1 MYNLYQSQLRKDIQT
16 IVYEK
21 PSFTVKLFGKDYFA
35 IRKTKN
41 FGPIKAD
48 RIQIMGVELPTD
60 REYVTTE
67 LKRVKKELSKQGRHI
82 MLQL

>member
-21 PSFTVKLFGKDYFA
+21 PSLTVNIFGKDYFA
-35 IRKTKN
+35 IRKPKN

-48 RIQIMGVELPTD
+48 RIQIMGVELPTNRD
-60 REYVTTE
+60 YVLSE
-67 LKRVKKELSKQGRHI
+67 LKRVKKELGK
-82 MLQL
+82 

>member
-16 IVYEK
+16 VVYEK
-21 PSFTVKLFGKDYFA
+21 PSFTVRLFGKDYFA
-35 IRKTKN
+35 IRKPKK

-60 REYVTTE
+60 RDYVLGE